1 MIRIAFLA
9 SLLLFSACS
18 LVHKDLPN
26 EPPVIELAR
35 FVCIT
40 TDGQRDTVSVGETC
54 QVSRGGEVQLNTFA
68 SDEDDDPLFYR
79 WNSFG
84 AGSFRDSL
92 AAQTSWFA
100 PPNIESSSETFSIQA
115 SISDRDC
122 DSVQLEED
130 RQRCLS
136 SASTQRISFTVTVVQ
151 RAPALSV
158 VQDTTVFFE
167 APQAEIE
174 AYAADPDN
182 DALTYD
188 WQQLD
193 QQPTLSITSESILDD
208 QTGIPLGSRASFI
221 PTAPGSYR
229 LQVTVSD
236 GDAVI
241 ESEISIQVVNRTPL
255 PASGMVALELTTSE
269 GSTHAF
275 EIDAYE
281 YPNRLGEKPLL
292 ATWFDAATLCAAEGK
307 RLCEPAEWKHAC
319 AGDNALQ
326 YSSTDDVSSL
336 ESLADF
342 GLRFCNT
349 ARSYHSTVEDGIAE
363 SGSYPNCQSGNG
375 VYDLTGNLREWTG
388 EVDTFGDWL
397 AGSSLSNATLDEP
410 DYGATCASTERFEF
424 TPLQGARFD
433 FSDAAS
439 IQQFLSELSAD
450 QRQQLDQPLT
460 GFRCCR

>member
-1 MIRIAFLA
+1 MTIPYFTGGTHSAREA
-9 SLLLFSACS
+9 SGIHLRLKHPGLL
-18 LVHKDLPN
+18 
-26 EPPVIELAR
+26 
-35 FVCIT
+35 
-40 TDGQRDTVSVGETC
+40 
-54 QVSRGGEVQLNTFA
+54 
-68 SDEDDDPLFYR
+68 
-79 WNSFG
+79 
-84 AGSFRDSL
+84 
-92 AAQTSWFA
+92 
-100 PPNIESSSETFSIQA
+100 PNIESSSETFSIQA

-229 LQVTVSD
+229 LKVTVSD

-241 ESEISIQVVNRTPL
+241 ESEISIQVVNQTTL

-281 YPNRLGEKPLL
+281 YPNRLERSLYWQPGLMLQRSVQQRESVYANLL
-292 ATWFDAATLCAAEGK
+292 
-307 RLCEPAEWKHAC
+307 
-319 AGDNALQ
+319 
-326 YSSTDDVSSL
+326 
-336 ESLADF
+336 
-342 GLRFCNT
+342 
-349 ARSYHSTVEDGIAE
+349 
-363 SGSYPNCQSGNG
+363 SGSAH
-375 VYDLTGNLREWTG
+375 VR
-388 EVDTFGDWL
+388 VI
-397 AGSSLSNATLDEP
+397 TL
-410 DYGATCASTERFEF
+410 FNI
-424 TPLQGARFD
+424 LQ
-433 FSDAAS
+433 
-439 IQQFLSELSAD
+439 
-450 QRQQLDQPLT
+450 PT
-460 GFRCCR
+460 T